1 MSLSKILERHRGDD
15 APIPIREYDVPGKE
29 SNQRESVLYAATNLK
44 SWETGEPHRLAR
56 DVGIAGICFRRL
68 DPDYYAWLRHKMDL
82 AEKAAGSR
90 RLSTQAFDTLR
101 TRFNTIH
108 AWAIEHLGEEALR
121 SAVRSLD
128 PKAYAPPCIDRLD
141 RRPNA
146 APPVPKASSPDVP
159 PYLCPEDGD
168 WRFTQRVRSSAVP
181 KVDAIRDQALALGWS
196 EARLYQNRG
205 RFRFPCGE
213 DYGLVC
219 FLDENKRIG
228 EVTRQSIEIVGPP
241 PQEYRL
247 RFFNSEVDQPW
258 IKKKTPEA

>member
-101 TRFNTIH
+101 TRFNTIPR
-108 AWAIEHLGEEALR
+108 LGHRAPGRRGAPLGRPLARSEGLR
-121 SAVRSLD
+121 
-128 PKAYAPPCIDRLD
+128 
-141 RRPNA
+141 A
-146 APPVPKASSPDVP
+146 AM
-159 PYLCPEDGD
+159 
-168 WRFTQRVRSSAVP
+168 
-181 KVDAIRDQALALGWS
+181 
-196 EARLYQNRG
+196 
-205 RFRFPCGE
+205 
-213 DYGLVC
+213 
-219 FLDENKRIG
+219 
-228 EVTRQSIEIVGPP
+228 
-241 PQEYRL
+241 YR
-247 RFFNSEVDQPW
+247 
-258 IKKKTPEA
+258 